1 MYTIRVMIM
10 RFHLSKSIHPMLLF
24 ENPLESWTVLMVG
37 KQVFIILLTILIII
51 LIIII
56 IIIIHNGMKTKF
68 VLKGINSME
77 LIMVMVWNTY
87 YGYHIHLHE

>member
-56 IIIIHNGMKTKF
+56 IILVLIIIIIINFRVT
-68 VLKGINSME
+68 LKR
-77 LIMVMVWNTY
+77 
-87 YGYHIHLHE
+87 